1 MKKDDNFWAF
11 IKGFIIGEC
20 IIKFF
25 EILFSGKPKKK

>member
-1 MKKDDNFWAF
+1 MKKDNFWAF